1 MNDENYYCK
10 RCKEPFSHLKSQAN
24 AFEDQF
30 EENGRAMSQH
40 DHAVDGA
47 IVQLECNPAHVFHAE
62 CIESFAFCPECFV
75 PINNSMAA
83 NTSQMDERSVGPPRS
98 DCDSQEEDLLDMNQD
113 SDQENNNNAHDAE
126 DSRRRPIRTPTIQV
140 NGTNL

>member
-40 DHAVDGA
+40 DRAADGA

-62 CIESFAFCPECFV
+62 CIESFVFCPECFV
-75 PINNSMAA
+75 PINNPVA
-83 NTSQMDERSVGPPRS
+83 NSQMDERSVGPPRS
-98 DCDSQEEDLLDMNQD
+98 DCDSQEEDLLDINQN
-113 SDQENNNNAHDAE
+113 SDHE
-126 DSRRRPIRTPTIQV
+126 DNGVYAAQNSRHPRRIPSTTANV
-140 NGTNL
+140 ASV